1 MFCCLK
7 VELCKLFVFQLERKQ
22 VVLGCLEKQTTQ
34 DGVMINIVNKLPCC
48 LYAHSFVYSKDL
60 V

>member
-7 VELCKLFVFQLERKQ
+7 VELCKLFLFQLERKQ

-34 DGVMINIVNKLPCC
+34 DGVMTT
-48 LYAHSFVYSKDL
+48 
-60 V
+60 